1 MSVRLLSI
9 GLGLG
14 LLCACASQPSGKQME
29 QLDERTGVTVAA
41 LPEPIE
47 FVASK
52 PTEIGKR
59 ASFAYL
65 GPIEW
70 NRMGDIQSGLW
81 VHLAPGNNQQFADIR
96 AIASVT
102 LMLDDGEIVLVP
114 FDAPKL
120 GREPYSPVVSWGQ
133 TGYFK
138 FSPDDLKRWA
148 GSAKPTLQFRGPD
161 GSAIEFEPSH
171 DSRATLTAYLQSR
184 HITGD

>member
-1 MSVRLLSI
+1 MVLL
-9 GLGLG
+9 G
-14 LLCACASQPSGKQME
+14 ACASQSSIKPTE
-29 QLDERTGVTVAA
+29 QLDERSGITVAS

-81 VHLAPGNNQQFADIR
+81 VHLAPGNNQQFANIHDIAAVTLTLDDR
-96 AIASVT
+96 AI
-102 LMLDDGEIVLVP
+102 VL
-114 FDAPKL
+114 APMEAPAL

-133 TGYFK
+133 TAYFK
-138 FSPDDLKRWA
+138 FGADDLKHWA
-148 GSAKPTLQFRGPD
+148 ASSTSTLQFRGPD
-161 GSAIEFEPSH
+161 GAAIEFQPSRE
-171 DSRATLTAYLQSR
+171 SRASLAAYLQSR
-184 HITGD
+184 HISGD